1 MQLFRNKHH
10 DFDPLW
16 HAQAVLLIVVVLQLL
31 LPTDLTLFPKPVLP
45 ALEVLCMV
53 VLQLVT
59 PKQAVYESRFRR
71 LVVMALITLVL
82 VANISSLELVLH
94 ALFTADKNNAVQ
106 LLLSALNIYI
116 TNIVV
121 FGLFYWEMDNGGP
134 GARRRDDAEGRDF
147 LFPQQNLGYHLKSKW
162 YPTFF
167 DYLYT
172 SITNGTAFSPTDTLP
187 LSRRAKFLMG
197 AQAVVSL
204 LVVVLVAA
212 RAINV
217 L

>member
-1 MQLFRNKHH
+1 MQLFRNRHH
-10 DFDPLW
+10 PFDPLW
-16 HAQAVLLIVVVLQLL
+16 HVQLVLICVVALQLA
-31 LPTDLTLFPKPVLP
+31 LPSDLTLLPKLVLP
-45 ALEVLCMV
+45 GLEVLCMA

-59 PKQAVYESRFRR
+59 PKKAVFESRSRR
-71 LVVMALITLVL
+71 LAMLALIALVL

-94 ALFTADKNNAVQ
+94 ALFTADKDNAMR
-106 LLLSALNIYI
+106 LLLAALDIYI
-116 TNIVV
+116 TNIAM
-121 FGLFYWEMDNGGP
+121 FALFYWEMDNGGP
-134 GARRRDDAEGRDF
+134 GARRRGDIEGRDF
-147 LFPQQNLGYHLKSKW
+147 LFPQQNLGYKLKW

-167 DYLYT
+167 DYLYV
-172 SITNGTAFSPTDTLP
+172 SVTNGTAFSPTDTLP

-197 AQAVVSL
+197 VQALVSL